1 MVRSKGLVAAL
12 VLSCVLAT
20 SAHAVGPTAGTSVSN
35 RAQVSYTLGGVA
47 ETSISSPATSL
58 VAEILDLNVTL
69 QSSTVTVSA
78 GDISRTLHFWL
89 PNTGNGAE
97 VFPLALDNLVAG
109 DDFDPLT
116 ASTAIFSTPMRA
128 ARFLRQM

>member
-89 PNTGNGAE
+89 PNTGNGVEA
-97 VFPLALDNLVAG
+97 LALDNLVAG
-109 DDFDPLT
+109 DDFGPLT
-116 ASTAIFSTPMRA
+116 ASTAIFSAPMRA